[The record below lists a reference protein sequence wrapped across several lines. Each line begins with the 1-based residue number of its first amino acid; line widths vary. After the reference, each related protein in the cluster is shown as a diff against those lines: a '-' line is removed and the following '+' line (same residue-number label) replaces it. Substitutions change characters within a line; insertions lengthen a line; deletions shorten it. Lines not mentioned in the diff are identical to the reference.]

1 MYYKDGW
8 PLRDEISGGLKA
20 SPMSPSQQE
29 GILSPS
35 LRVQGLEF
43 GA

>member
-20 SPMSPSQQE
+20 SRMSLSQQG
-29 GILSPS
+29 GI
-35 LRVQGLEF
+35 EF